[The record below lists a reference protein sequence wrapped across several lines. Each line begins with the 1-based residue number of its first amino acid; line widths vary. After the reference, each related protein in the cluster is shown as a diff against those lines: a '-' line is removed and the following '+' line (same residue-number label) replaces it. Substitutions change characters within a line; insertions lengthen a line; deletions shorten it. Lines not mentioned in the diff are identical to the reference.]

1 MKCQGKHRNSYKTY
15 KKCATFYVTHF
26 SRKGETNSGREVIS
40 AWMPIVD
47 SNNNYKIQ
55 SFMCYHYTNRQ
66 YTGLRNSQPH
76 SDFGRLRNLYINPTT
91 YIPRIGQRQARR
103 LVLKPTLSVV
113 EHLELKLVFAETKPW
128 IKAPHFQQRN
138 ALLSKTRIVKQY
150 EFRNTH
156 YTWQS
161 CLARVI
167 FIQSYPQPC
176 PKRKSEPSA
185 RIRTVSDFES

>member
-1 MKCQGKHRNSYKTY
+1 MAGVPGFEPGKCRSQSPVPYHL
-15 KKCATFYVTHF
+15 AT
-26 SRKGETNSGREVIS
+26 IL
-40 AWMPIVD
+40 
-47 SNNNYKIQ
+47 
-55 SFMCYHYTNRQ
+55 

-113 EHLELKLVFAETKPW
+113 EHLGLKLVFEATKPW

-161 CLARVI
+161 CLARVM

-185 RIRTVSDFES
+185 CIRAVSDFES